1 MKEGRITKLYQ
12 HIRNIP
18 KDIEKKVKRENK
30 KKGEAFSDFP
40 TLILI

>member
-30 KKGEAFSDFP
+30 KKEKHFLTFQH
-40 TLILI
+40 